1 MKKQFKRP
9 ENTITI
15 SQDSRAIAKHFGYK
29 GKFIRCGE
37 CDGSGTI
44 LTKALYSVGKVRCGT
59 CRGCGY
65 FIKKNEYNKYVKPN
79 KKNVI
84 VNYHIE
90 WSKEKRNYIN
100 TPEVIPIKNGT

>member
-29 GKFIRCGE
+29 GKFIMCGE
-37 CDGSGTI
+37 CDGSGMI
-44 LTKALYSVGKVRCGT
+44 WTKALYSVGKVRCET

-79 KKNVI
+79 KKNVK

-90 WSKEKRNYIN
+90 WSIKKRNYVN
-100 TPEVIPIKNGT
+100 TPEVIPIKNGA